1 MTEEL
6 QVLTIVTGR
15 LESAGIPY
23 MVTGSIAANYYAV
36 PRMTR
41 DIDLVVELSAADADR
56 FCALYDGD
64 FYLDRDVV
72 AAAIAKRSAF
82 AR

>member
-1 MTEEL
+1 M
-6 QVLTIVTGR
+6 R
-15 LESAGIPY
+15 
-23 MVTGSIAANYYAV
+23 AAYFKEHGGKGAAFGLGGY
-36 PRMTR
+36 R
-41 DIDLVVELSAADADR
+41 ILVVELSAADADR

-64 FYLDRDVV
+64 FYLDRDAV

>member
-6 QVLTIVTGR
+6 EVLTIVTGR
-15 LESAGIPY
+15 LESARISY

-41 DIDLVVELSAADADR
+41 DIDLVVELSAGDADR
-56 FCALYDGD
+56 LCALFEGD
-64 FYLDRDVV
+64 FYVDQPAVRG
-72 AAAIAKRSAF
+72 AIAERGAF
-82 AR
+82 T

>member
-1 MTEEL
+1 
-6 QVLTIVTGR
+6 
-15 LESAGIPY
+15 
-23 MVTGSIAANYYAV
+23 
-36 PRMTR
+36 MTR
-41 DIDLVVELSAADADR
+41 DIDLVVELSGSDADR

-64 FYLDRDVV
+64 FYLDRDAV